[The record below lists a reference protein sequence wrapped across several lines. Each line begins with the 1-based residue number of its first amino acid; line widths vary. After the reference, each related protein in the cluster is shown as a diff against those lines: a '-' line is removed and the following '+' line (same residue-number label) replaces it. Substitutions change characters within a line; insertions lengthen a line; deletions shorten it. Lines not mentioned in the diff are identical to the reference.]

1 MTKKAEV
8 AVRDRSARQSP
19 AFLPGALIEKPAWL
33 YFCKMLRRTVKR
45 GASYQRGYSQNQKH

>member
-8 AVRDRSARQSP
+8 AVRNRSARQSP

-33 YFCKMLRRTVKR
+33 YFVRCFAAR
-45 GASYQRGYSQNQKH
+45 